1 MFPLVGPRN
10 QIPPCGA
17 SVGIKTLR

>member
-10 QIPPCGA
+10 QILPCGA
-17 SVGIKTLR
+17 GVGIKTLR